1 MTWEPSKVNEDLKKK
16 LNLSV
21 FMLGLMEGE
30 KFWEGAVSE
39 LGKLGKACPLRF
51 ISVSPSLWR

>member
-21 FMLGLMEGE
+21 FMLFL
-30 KFWEGAVSE
+30 KS
-39 LGKLGKACPLRF
+39 GKSWKNVKGQNKGKSQVWLTGTNSKVCSF
-51 ISVSPSLWR
+51 